1 MSQEIVTVAPVQS
14 LSLADQIKY
23 AELVATGSLLPQA
36 YRGNPANVLLAVGLG
51 QAMGLS
57 PAESLIRIDVINGTP
72 AAGAELIASN
82 VRKAGHK
89 LRIQVTENP
98 PAATCT
104 IVRSDDPDYPITVT
118 RDMAWAERMKLSK
131 KENYL
136 TQPATMLANRAI
148 TGAARLACPEALFG
162 VAYDPS
168 EFRDSG
174 AAASVLVESAAA
186 PAVTAADF
194 IAAPAE
200 DIQDA
205 EVVEEETGEAITA
218 AQRRAM
224 FAAFTDAG
232 FETDAKCAEGKA
244 ARLGYIGNV
253 LGREVD
259 STNDLTSAEASRVL
273 DALRQDATPPTYTT
287 SWQEAGE

>member
-1 MSQEIVTVAPVQS
+1 MSQEIVTAASQS

-23 AELVATGSLLPQA
+23 AELVATGSLLPPA
-36 YRGNPANVLLAVGLG
+36 YRGNPANVLLAIGLG

-57 PAESLIRIDVINGTP
+57 PAESLIRIDVIQGIP

-89 LRIQVTENP
+89 LRIQVSEDP

-104 IVRSDDPDYPITVT
+104 IVRSDEPDHPITVT
-118 RDMAWAERMKLSK
+118 RDMAWAERMELSK
-131 KENYL
+131 KENYRK
-136 TQPATMLANRAI
+136 QPATMLAYRAI

-168 EFRDSG
+168 ELRDSG

-205 EVVEEETGEAITA
+205 EVVEEETGEAITTG
-218 AQRRAM
+218 QRRAM

-232 FETDAKCAEGKA
+232 FNTDAKSAEGRA
-244 ARLGYIGNV
+244 ARLGYIANV
-253 LGREVD
+253 LGREVT
-259 STNDLTSAEASRVL
+259 STNDLTTAEASRVL
-273 DALRQDATPPTYTT
+273 DALREDAAAETALR
-287 SWQEAGE
+287 QEAGDA

>member
-1 MSQEIVTVAPVQS
+1 VSQEIVTAAAAQT
-14 LSLADQIKY
+14 LALADQIEYSK
-23 AELVATGSLLPQA
+23 LIATGSLLPQA
-36 YRGNPANVLLAVGLG
+36 YRGNPANVLLAIGIG

-57 PAESLIRIDVINGTP
+57 PAESLIRIDVIQGTP

-104 IVRSDDPDYPITVT
+104 IVRSDDPDHPITVT
-118 RDMAWAERMKLSK
+118 RDMAWAERMELSK
-131 KENYL
+131 KDNYRK
-136 TQPATMLANRAI
+136 QPATMLANRAI

-168 EFRDSG
+168 ELRDSG
-174 AAASVLVESAAA
+174 AAASVLVAAAAA
-186 PAVTAADF
+186 PVVTAADF

-200 DIQDA
+200 DAQEA
-205 EVVEEETGEAITA
+205 EVVDETGEAITT

-232 FETDAKCAEGKA
+232 FGTDAKSAEGRA
-244 ARLGYIGNV
+244 ARLGYLGQV
-253 LGREVD
+253 LGREVT
-259 STNDLTSAEASRVL
+259 STSDLTSAEASRVL
-273 DALRQDATPPTYTT
+273 DALREDATPK
-287 SWQEAGE
+287 SASALWQEPGDA

>member
-1 MSQEIVTVAPVQS
+1 MSQEIVTAAPAQT
-14 LSLADQIKY
+14 LALADQIEYSK
-23 AELVATGSLLPQA
+23 LIATGSLLPQA
-36 YRGNPANVLLAVGLG
+36 YRGNPANVLLAIGLG

-57 PAESLIRIDVINGTP
+57 PAESLIRIDVIQGTP

-104 IVRSDDPDYPITVT
+104 IVRSDDPDHPITVT
-118 RDMAWAERMKLSK
+118 RDMAWAERMELSK
-131 KENYL
+131 KDNYL
-136 TQPATMLANRAI
+136 KQPATMLANRAI
-148 TGAARLACPEALFG
+148 TGAARLACPESLFG

-168 EFRDSG
+168 ELRDSG
-174 AAASVLVESAAA
+174 AATAVLVASAAA

-200 DIQDA
+200 DAQEA
-205 EVVEEETGEAITA
+205 EVVEETGEAITA

-232 FETDAKCAEGKA
+232 FVTDARSPDGRA
-244 ARLGYIGNV
+244 ARLDYIALVIGERV
-253 LGREVD
+253 E
-259 STNDLTSAEASRVL
+259 STNDLTAAQASRVI
-273 DALRQDATPPTYTT
+273 DALKADAQAPQ
-287 SWQEAGE
+287 QESGQ